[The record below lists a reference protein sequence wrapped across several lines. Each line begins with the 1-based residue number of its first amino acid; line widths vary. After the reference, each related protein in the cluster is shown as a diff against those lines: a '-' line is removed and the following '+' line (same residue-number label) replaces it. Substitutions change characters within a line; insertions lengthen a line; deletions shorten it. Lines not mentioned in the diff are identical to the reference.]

1 MRVLQSGSEPFERW
15 WQRLQK
21 RRASR
26 FAEATRVSRRV
37 LDAVRK
43 EGDEAVAAFV
53 EQYDGV
59 AIAPSELLTTVEAPP
74 AIDAALRD
82 AIELSILRLMAFHQ
96 PQTDRGYAITSGRSA
111 LRHVVRPLRRAG
123 IYVPGGSAIYLSTLM
138 MCAIP
143 ARIAGVGELVVATT
157 PRAAELTELR
167 YVCARL
173 GIETIYRAGGPAG
186 IAALAYGTETL
197 RRVDKIAGPGNRYVT
212 AAKQLLYGE
221 VGIDLTAGPSE
232 IVVLADDA
240 ADPAMAAADLLA
252 QAEHGDDSI
261 PLCVTTSQAFARQ
274 LVKLLRPPRFR
285 SLATNGAIIVAP
297 SLDAAV
303 ALVNRIAPEHLEI
316 FTRDAASIAERVE
329 NCGAIYIGEPSGVV
343 FGDYIAGNNHVL
355 PTGGSA
361 RFFSPRGVYDF
372 YRRTN
377 VVNLTAEDAS
387 ELADA
392 TALLATFEQLP
403 MHARSASIRRM
414 PVEERALEVI
424 A

>member
-1 MRVLQSGSEPFERW
+1 MRVLQSGSQPFERW
-15 WQRLQK
+15 WQRLQA

-37 LDAVRK
+37 LYAVRK
-43 EGDEAVAAFV
+43 GGDGAVAAFV
-53 EQYDGV
+53 ERYDGV

-82 AIELSILRLMAFHQ
+82 AIELSIVRLTAFHQ
-96 PQTDRGYAITSGRSA
+96 PQADHGYAITSGKSS

-143 ARIAGVGELVVATT
+143 ARIAGVDELVVATT
-157 PRAAELTELR
+157 PRAAERPELR

-186 IAALAYGTETL
+186 IAALAYGTESL

-212 AAKQLLYGE
+212 AAKQLLHGE

-240 ADPAMAAADLLA
+240 ADPATAAADLLA

-261 PLCVTTSQAFARQ
+261 PLCVTTSQAFAQQ
-274 LVKLLRPPRFR
+274 LLNLLRPPLFR

-316 FTRDAASIAERVE
+316 FTRDAAAIAERVE

-361 RFFSPRGVYDF
+361 RFFSPLGVYDF
-372 YRRTN
+372 YKRTN
-377 VVNLTAEDAS
+377 VVSLTAEDAS

-403 MHARSASIRRM
+403 MHARSAAIRRM
-414 PVEERALEVI
+414 PAEERALEVI